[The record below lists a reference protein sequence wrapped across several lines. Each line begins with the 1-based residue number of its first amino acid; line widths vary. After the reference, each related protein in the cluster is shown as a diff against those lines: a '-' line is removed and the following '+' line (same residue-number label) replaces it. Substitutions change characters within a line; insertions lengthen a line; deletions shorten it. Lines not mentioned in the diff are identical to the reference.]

1 VTLPLEVT
9 LPKVQRASGVIVDV
23 RALQAHDHASRG
35 IGRYTYELISAIEQA
50 DPTLVRAFVA
60 DPTFPMHEQVLRLL
74 PTGKLR
80 RSDDPEFTAHPPRV
94 FHVTSPFV
102 EGDMPAVIV
111 PAWARGTDT
120 FIVATVYDLI
130 PSRFPEVYLGD
141 PATARQYSERCEF
154 LRTCDSLFAISE
166 ATNKDFQELLAI
178 PAERVLT
185 IHGAAAPQFSRLPAA
200 KAAQG
205 GLVAQEDLR
214 RAVLNRYAGTA
225 RQATG
230 YVLCPTGA
238 EWRKN
243 LDRLLQA
250 WAALNPELRTTY
262 PLLVQCH
269 LQPDAREHL
278 LARSAELGIAD
289 SVVFTGAVSD
299 AALIELL
306 RGASLVVFPSLYE
319 GLGLPILEAQACGAA
334 VICGDN
340 SSLKELVSDPSAR
353 FDAESVPDM
362 ARVVERFLLDPAA
375 RQELATTAVD
385 KRYQWSEVAGLV
397 ADTYKTYLNAPFDSD
412 VIIAAQGAG
421 LVSRPFRLALA
432 SPMPPQL
439 CGPAGYFAEFI
450 NYLPDL
456 CELTVFTT
464 LDPAE
469 VQLPRYVRVERLDA
483 LEVIEAIEGPFDEV
497 LYFLGTSEF
506 HIRELLQLQRR
517 PGAVFL
523 HDARLTLL
531 YTEMHRR
538 YPHLMDETFGQALHR
553 MYPGRYPSAVG
564 GAQFLPLAEEGTYG
578 ILMVADVARLATRL
592 FVHSEHAADLIELDC
607 GRRAEVLF
615 PIPCPYP
622 PSAETADSSP
632 RIAEGRRPLIASFG
646 FASQA
651 KRSELLVDVMKGL
664 PQADLALVGPSGESF
679 LEDLRTAAQAQGTAD
694 QVTVTGKVTASE
706 YQDWLAKTTVAV
718 QLRLFSNG
726 ESSASVGEN
735 LAAGIPTV
743 VTDIGTFSD
752 YPDDTVVKL
761 SKNLSSEE
769 LATVLNELLAD
780 EPRLAAL
787 SAAGRA
793 YAARNTYE
801 LAANKLVSELS
812 PPPANSGS

>member
-1 VTLPLEVT
+1 M
-9 LPKVQRASGVIVDV
+9 QRASGVVVDV

-35 IGRYTYELISAIEQA
+35 IGRYTFELITAIEQR

-60 DPTFPMHEQVLRLL
+60 DPMFPMHEQMLRLL

-120 FIVATVYDLI
+120 FVVATVYDLI
-130 PSRFPEVYLGD
+130 PARFPEIYLSD
-141 PATARQYSERCEF
+141 PAIASIYHARHEF

-166 ATNKDFQELLAI
+166 ATSMDFQELLGI
-178 PAERVLT
+178 PADRVVT
-185 IHGAAAPQFSRLPAA
+185 IHGAAAPQFSGLPAA
-200 KAAQG
+200 KAEQG
-205 GLVAQEDLR
+205 ELVTLEDLR
-214 RAVLNRYAGTA
+214 RAVLSRYVATA
-225 RQATG
+225 NQATG

-250 WAALNPELRTTY
+250 WATLSPALRTSY
-262 PLLVQCH
+262 PLVVQCH

-278 LARSAELGIAD
+278 LARSAELGIAAQ
-289 SVVFTGAVSD
+289 VVFTGAVSD
-299 AALIELL
+299 AELIELL
-306 RGASLVVFPSLYE
+306 RGASLVVFPSVYE

-334 VICGDN
+334 VICGNN

-353 FDAESVPDM
+353 FDAESVPDI
-362 ARVVERFLLDPAA
+362 ARVIERFLLDPAA
-375 RQELATTAVD
+375 RQELAATAVE
-385 KRYQWSEVAGLV
+385 KRYQWSEVARLV
-397 ADTYKTYLNAPFDSD
+397 ADTYKTYLDAPFDSELID
-412 VIIAAQGAG
+412 SARQDAG
-421 LVSRPFRLALA
+421 VARPFRLALA
-432 SPMPPQL
+432 SPIPPQL
-439 CGPAGYFAEFI
+439 CGPAGYFADLVK
-450 NYLPDL
+450 YLPDL

-469 VQLPRYVRVERLDA
+469 VQLPREVRVERLDA

-497 LYFLGTSEF
+497 LYFLGNSEF
-506 HIRELLQLQRR
+506 HIGELLQLQRR

-523 HDARLTLL
+523 HDARLTIL

-538 YPHLMDETFGQALHR
+538 YPHLMGETFGQALHR

-578 ILMVADVARLATRL
+578 ILMVADVANVATRL

-607 GRRAEVLF
+607 GRRPEVLF
-615 PIPCPYP
+615 PIPCPV
-622 PSAETADSSP
+622 AEQND
-632 RIAEGRRPLIASFG
+632 AERNDAERSDAPAESGSEKLPGRPLIASFG
-646 FASQA
+646 FVSPA
-651 KRSELLVDVMKGL
+651 KRSELLVDLMQDL
-664 PQADLALVGPSGESF
+664 TQADLALVGNSGEDF
-679 LEDLRTAAQAQGTAD
+679 LEELRTAAQAQGTTD
-694 QVTVTGKVTASE
+694 QVTATGKVTSSE
-706 YQDWLAKTTVAV
+706 YQDWLSRTTVAV
-718 QLRLFSNG
+718 QLRWFSNG
-726 ESSASVGEN
+726 ESSASVGET

-743 VTDIGTFSD
+743 VTDIGTFSE

-761 SKNLSSEE
+761 PRNISSEA
-769 LATVLNELLAD
+769 LATALSDLLAD
-780 EPRLAAL
+780 EARLAAL
-787 SAAGRA
+787 SAAGKA

-812 PPPANSGS
+812 PPTVNSGS